1 MLVKL
6 KQIRPNPF
14 RNMALYPIDEAKI
27 DALKAS
33 FERTGYWGNIVA
45 RQSGDAF
52 EIAYGHHRL
61 TTMQRTMK
69 PGDPVELIV
78 RDISDAD
85 MLRMMADENMDEW
98 RTSSEIEQETIRAV
112 VLAYAEGRIE
122 LPTDFGSKARVDS
135 FRNAPS
141 FRTVE
146 RDVFKDVK
154 HIPKPYNAECIAKF
168 LGWMS
173 GDQVSPRVRNALAA
187 LEAGEELEAPEEI
200 AEITR
205 GLSSNQARRTVE
217 AVKQLRDAHQKSG
230 KTERSASATAIK
242 AGKVIAEKLRKE
254 EGGVRDI
261 KDIAD
266 AFKPREKKSP
276 DVPDIKQYTENI
288 CGKLNA
294 LFRDSDDPLKV
305 SLDELLKWKEYI
317 EPEQQKKI
325 VRMLFNVIG
334 RCESLVSKFESEVVG
349 RKVHLLTKE

>member
-122 LPTDFGSKARVDS
+122 LARPKYGGRGGGV
-135 FRNAPS
+135 RLAPG
-141 FRTVE
+141 FTI
-146 RDVFKDVK
+146 VK
-154 HIPKPYNAECIAKF
+154 TWDGHGQAYTAESIAKF

-200 AEITR
+200 AEITK
-205 GLSSNQARRTVE
+205 GLSSDQARRTVE
-217 AVKQLRDAHQKSG
+217 AVKQVREAHQKSG
-230 KTERSASATAIK
+230 KTDRSAKATALK
-242 AGKVIAEKLRKE
+242 AGKAIADKLRK
-254 EGGVRDI
+254 GHGVREVV
-261 KDIAD
+261 DIAD

-276 DVPDIKQYTENI
+276 DVPDINQYTENI

-294 LFRDSDDPLKV
+294 LFRDTDDPLKV

-317 EPEQQKKI
+317 APEQQKKI

-349 RKVHLLTKE
+349 CKVHLLTKE

>member
-112 VLAYAEGRIE
+112 VTAYAEGKIE
-122 LPTDFGSKARVDS
+122 LPRPVMAKGGMSS
-135 FRNAPS
+135 LRNAPS
-141 FRTVE
+141 FTLAKE
-146 RDVFKDVK
+146 RFNDLKSL
-154 HIPKPYNAECIAKF
+154 PKPYNAESIAKF

-200 AEITR
+200 AEITK
-205 GLSSNQARRTVE
+205 GLSSDQARRTVQ
-217 AVKQLRDAHQKSG
+217 AVKQVHEAHQKSG
-230 KTERSASATAIK
+230 KTDRSAKATAIK
-242 AGKVIAEKLRKE
+242 AGKAIADKLRKGE
-254 EGGVRDI
+254 GVRAVTDT
-261 KDIAD
+261 AD
-266 AFKPREKKSP
+266 AFKPRDKKAKTP
-276 DVPDIKQYTENI
+276 DVPDINQYTENI
-288 CGKLNA
+288 CGKLNE
-294 LFRDSDDPLKV
+294 LFRDDPMRD

-317 EPEQQKKI
+317 APEQQKKI

>member
-1 MLVKL
+1 
-6 KQIRPNPF
+6 
-14 RNMALYPIDEAKI
+14 
-27 DALKAS
+27 
-33 FERTGYWGNIVA
+33 
-45 RQSGDAF
+45 
-52 EIAYGHHRL
+52 
-61 TTMQRTMK
+61 MK
-69 PGDPVELIV
+69 PGDHVELIV

-141 FRTVE
+141 FRTVD

-154 HIPKPYNAECIAKF
+154 HIPKPYNAESIAKF

-200 AEITR
+200 AEITK
-205 GLSSNQARRTVE
+205 GLSSDQARRTVQ
-217 AVKQLRDAHQKSG
+217 AVKQVHEAHQKSG
-230 KTERSASATAIK
+230 KTDRSAKATAIK
-242 AGKVIAEKLRKE
+242 AGKAIADKLRKGE
-254 EGGVRDI
+254 GVRAVTDT
-261 KDIAD
+261 AD
-266 AFKPREKKSP
+266 AFKPRDKKAKTS
-276 DVPDIKQYTENI
+276 DVPDINQYTENI
-288 CGKLNA
+288 CGKLNE
-294 LFRDSDDPLKV
+294 LFRDDPMRD

-317 EPEQQKKI
+317 APEQQKKI